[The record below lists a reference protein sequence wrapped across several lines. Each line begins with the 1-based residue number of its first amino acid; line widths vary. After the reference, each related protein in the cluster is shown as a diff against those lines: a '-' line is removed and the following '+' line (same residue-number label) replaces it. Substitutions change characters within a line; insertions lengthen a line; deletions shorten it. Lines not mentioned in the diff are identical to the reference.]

1 MCALSI
7 ARSREYVT
15 VKKDLSGL
23 FRKENTM
30 FQAFKLAYRNVGRNK
45 TRSLLSSLAV
55 GIGMALLLLMAS
67 VLEGEM
73 KGALDNTIRLQ
84 SGHLQIRPASY
95 EENKISLKWEDLI
108 ANPDQLVQQVKS
120 LSQVTVATPR
130 LVASSILT
138 VSDESKG
145 VQILGIEPDS
155 AANQPFREGM
165 LSGEFIKADDR
176 EGILVGNVLADK
188 LHIHVNDKVNLLVTT
203 SNGDVNEQLFTVRG
217 IFTTRTPAYDEST
230 IFMPLA
236 KAQAITATENH
247 ASTIFVTLQDIN
259 QTDAVAKA
267 LQGNNYKI
275 LTWRE
280 QNAFITQ
287 FEDFANAFFIILYL
301 IVLGI
306 TATVVTNTLVM
317 AVFERT
323 REIGILS
330 AIGMKGRGIM
340 AQFLAEAA
348 LLATGGVIGGLIIG
362 GAAVAYFTVYGI
374 YIGDYGLTGVLF
386 EDHIYAHLTLQNTIT
401 LAILTYIITL
411 IASLYPARLAARL
424 EPVEALHGLG
434 D

>member
-1 MCALSI
+1 MI
-7 ARSREYVT
+7 QT
-15 VKKDLSGL
+15 
-23 FRKENTM
+23 
-30 FQAFKLAYRNVGRNK
+30 FKLAYRNLGRNK
-45 TRSLLSSLAV
+45 SRSLLSALAV
-55 GIGMALLLLMAS
+55 GVGMALLLLMAS

-73 KGALDNTIRLQ
+73 TGALQNTIRLQ

-95 EENKISLKWEDLI
+95 DENKVSLKWEDLI
-108 ANPDQLVQQVKS
+108 ADPDQVAAKIKS
-120 LSQVTVATPR
+120 LPQVSVATPR
-130 LVASSILT
+130 LTASAILS

-145 VQILGIEPDS
+145 VQILGIEPAS
-155 AANQPFREGM
+155 EANQPFREG
-165 LSGEFIKADDR
+165 LIAGQFIQADDR
-176 EGILVGNVLADK
+176 EGILIGNILADK
-188 LHIHVNDKVNLLVTT
+188 LKLKVDDKVNLLVTT
-203 SNGDVNEQLFTVRG
+203 SNGDVNEQSFTIRG

-247 ASTIFVTLQDIN
+247 ASTIFVMLHNDA
-259 QTDAVAKA
+259 DAEAVAQA
-267 LQGNNYKI
+267 LQSNNYKI
-275 LTWRE
+275 LTWRQ
-280 QNAFITQ
+280 QNQFIVQ
-287 FEDFANAFFIILYL
+287 FEDFANAFFVIIYL

-323 REIGILS
+323 REIGILT

-362 GAAVAYFTVYGI
+362 GAAVAYFTIYGI

-386 EDHIYAHLTLQNTIT
+386 EDHIYAHFTWANTIN
-401 LAILTYIITL
+401 LAIITYIITI
-411 IASLYPARLAARL
+411 IASLYPAVLAARM

>member
-1 MCALSI
+1 ML
-7 ARSREYVT
+7 
-15 VKKDLSGL
+15 
-23 FRKENTM
+23 
-30 FQAFKLAYRNVGRNK
+30 QAFKLAYRNVGRNK
-45 TRSLLSSLAV
+45 TRSLLSALAV
-55 GIGMALLLLMAS
+55 AVGMALLLLMVS

-73 KGALDNTIRLQ
+73 SGALQNTIRLQ

-108 ANPDQLVQQVKS
+108 ASPDQTAEKVKS
-120 LSQVTVATPR
+120 LPQVTVATPR
-130 LVASSILT
+130 LNASAILT

-155 AANQPFREGM
+155 AANQPFKEGM

-176 EGILVGNVLADK
+176 EGILIGNVLADK
-188 LHIHVNDKVNLLVTT
+188 LNLKVNDQVNLLVTT
-203 SNGDVNEQLFTVRG
+203 SNGDVNEQPFTVRG
-217 IFTTRTPAYDEST
+217 IFTTRTPGYDEST

-247 ASTIFVTLQDIN
+247 ASTIFVLLKNSEDA
-259 QTDAVAKA
+259 DAVAKA
-267 LQGNNYKI
+267 LQSNNYKI

-280 QNAFITQ
+280 QNQFVVQ

-362 GAAVAYFTVYGI
+362 GAAVAYFTIYGI
-374 YIGDYGLTGVLF
+374 YIGDYGITGVLF
-386 EDHIYAHLTLQNTIT
+386 EDHIYAHLTLTNTIN
-401 LAILTYIITL
+401 LAIVTYIITL
-411 IASLYPARLAARL
+411 IASLYPARLAARM

>member
-1 MCALSI
+1 MI
-7 ARSREYVT
+7 QV
-15 VKKDLSGL
+15 
-23 FRKENTM
+23 
-30 FQAFKLAYRNVGRNK
+30 FKLAYRNVGRNK

-55 GIGMALLLLMAS
+55 GVGMALLLLMVS

-73 KGALDNTIRLQ
+73 TGALQNTIRLQ

-95 EENKISLKWEDLI
+95 EEGKISLKWEDMI
-108 ANPDQLVQQVKS
+108 TDPDQVAEQIKS

-130 LVASSILT
+130 LIASSILT
-138 VSDESKG
+138 ISDESKG
-145 VQILGIEPDS
+145 VQILGIDPDS
-155 AANQPFREGM
+155 AANQPFRDGM
-165 LSGEFIKADDR
+165 IAGEFIQADDR
-176 EGILVGNVLADK
+176 EGILIGNILAEKLSLSVG
-188 LHIHVNDKVNLLVTT
+188 DKVNLLVTT

-217 IFTTRTPAYDEST
+217 IFTTRTPGYDEST

-247 ASTIFVTLQDIN
+247 ASTIFVLLQN
-259 QTDAVAKA
+259 SEQAELVAQA
-267 LQGNNYKI
+267 IQSDNYKI

-280 QNAFITQ
+280 QNVFITQ
-287 FEDFANAFFIILYL
+287 FEDYANAFFVVLYL

-374 YIGDYGLTGVLF
+374 YIGDYGVTGVLF
-386 EDHIYAHLTLQNTIT
+386 EDRIYAHLTLQNTIN
-401 LAILTYIITL
+401 LAIATYVITL
-411 IASLYPARLAARL
+411 IASLYPARLAARM

-434 D
+434 A

>member
-1 MCALSI
+1 M
-7 ARSREYVT
+7 T
-15 VKKDLSGL
+15 
-23 FRKENTM
+23 
-30 FQAFKLAYRNVGRNK
+30 QAFKLAFRNIGRNK
-45 TRSLLSSLAV
+45 TRSLLSALAV
-55 GIGMALLLLMAS
+55 GIGMALLLLMVS

-73 KGALDNTIRLQ
+73 GGALQNAIRLQ
-84 SGHLQIRPASY
+84 SGHIQIRPANY
-95 EENKISLKWEDLI
+95 EEGKASLKWEDLI
-108 ANPDQLVQQVKS
+108 ENPDQLVQKVKTIP
-120 LSQVTVATPR
+120 QVTVATPR
-130 LVASSILT
+130 LIASSILT
-138 VSDESKG
+138 VGDESKG
-145 VQILGIEPDS
+145 VQVLGIEPDS
-155 AANQPFREGM
+155 TANQPFREGM
-165 LSGEFIKADDR
+165 LSGEFLKADDR
-176 EGILVGNVLADK
+176 EGILIGNVLADK
-188 LHIHVNDKVNLLVTT
+188 LGLKVNDKVNLLVTT

-217 IFTTRTPAYDEST
+217 IFTTRTPGYDEST
-230 IFMPLA
+230 VFMPLA

-247 ASTIFVTLQDIN
+247 ASTIFVLLQDSN
-259 QTDAVAKA
+259 QADAVAQA
-267 LQGNNYKI
+267 LKSNNYQI

-287 FEDFANAFFIILYL
+287 FEDFANAFFVFLYL

-323 REIGILS
+323 REIGILA

-362 GAAVAYFTVYGI
+362 GALVAYFTVKGI
-374 YIGDYGLTGVLF
+374 YIGHYGISGVLF
-386 EDHIYAHLTLQNTIT
+386 EDGIYAHLTLENMINLTI
-401 LAILTYIITL
+401 ISYVIRL

>member
-1 MCALSI
+1 M
-7 ARSREYVT
+7 T
-15 VKKDLSGL
+15 
-23 FRKENTM
+23 
-30 FQAFKLAYRNVGRNK
+30 QAFKLAFRNLGRNK
-45 TRSLLSSLAV
+45 SRSLLSALAV
-55 GIGMALLLLMAS
+55 SIGMALLLLMVS

-73 KGALDNTIRLQ
+73 TGALQNTIRLQ

-108 ANPDQLVQQVKS
+108 ADPEQLVGKIKS
-120 LSQVTVATPR
+120 VPRVTVATPR
-130 LVASSILT
+130 LNASAILT

-155 AANQPFREGM
+155 AANQPFRDGM
-165 LSGEFIKADDR
+165 LAGEFIKADDR
-176 EGILVGNVLADK
+176 EGILIGNTLADK
-188 LHIHVNDKVNLLVTT
+188 LNLKVNDKVNLLVTT

-217 IFTTRTPAYDEST
+217 IFTTRTPGYDEST
-230 IFMPLA
+230 VFMPLA

-247 ASTIFVTLQDIN
+247 ASTIFVLLQNSD
-259 QTDAVAKA
+259 QADAVAKA
-267 LQGNNYKI
+267 LQSNNYKI
-275 LTWRE
+275 LTWRD
-280 QNAFITQ
+280 QNQFIVQ
-287 FEDFANAFFIILYL
+287 FEDFANAFFIIIYL

-323 REIGILS
+323 REIGILA
-330 AIGMKGRGIM
+330 AIGMKGSGIM

-374 YIGDYGLTGVLF
+374 YIGDYGITGVLF
-386 EDHIYAHLTLQNTIT
+386 EDHIYAHLTLTNTIN
-401 LAILTYIITL
+401 LAIVTYIITL
-411 IASLYPARLAARL
+411 IASLYPARLAARM

>member
-1 MCALSI
+1 MI
-7 ARSREYVT
+7 HV
-15 VKKDLSGL
+15 
-23 FRKENTM
+23 
-30 FQAFKLAYRNVGRNK
+30 FKLAYRNVGRNK

-55 GIGMALLLLMAS
+55 GVGMALLLLMVS

-73 KGALDNTIRLQ
+73 TGALQNTIRLQ
-84 SGHLQIRPASY
+84 SGHLQIRPGSY
-95 EENKISLKWEDLI
+95 EEGKVSLKWEDMI
-108 ANPDQLVQQVKS
+108 ADPDQVVEQLKT

-130 LVASSILT
+130 LIASSILT
-138 VSDESKG
+138 ISDESKG
-145 VQILGIEPDS
+145 VQILGIDPDS
-155 AANQPFREGM
+155 AANQPFRDGM
-165 LSGEFIKADDR
+165 IAGEFIQADDR
-176 EGILVGNVLADK
+176 EGILIGNILAEKLSLSVG
-188 LHIHVNDKVNLLVTT
+188 DKVNLLVTT

-217 IFTTRTPAYDEST
+217 IFTTRTPGYDEST

-247 ASTIFVTLQDIN
+247 ASTIFVLLQN
-259 QTDAVAKA
+259 SEQAELVAQA
-267 LQGNNYKI
+267 IQSDNYKI

-280 QNAFITQ
+280 QNVFITQ
-287 FEDFANAFFIILYL
+287 FEDYANAFFVVLYL

-374 YIGDYGLTGVLF
+374 YIGDYGVTGVLF
-386 EDHIYAHLTLQNTIT
+386 EDRIYAHLTLQNTIN
-401 LAILTYIITL
+401 LAIATYVITL
-411 IASLYPARLAARL
+411 IASLYPARLAARM

-434 D
+434 A

>member
-1 MCALSI
+1 M
-7 ARSREYVT
+7 R
-15 VKKDLSGL
+15 
-23 FRKENTM
+23 
-30 FQAFKLAYRNVGRNK
+30 QAFKLAFRNLGRNK
-45 TRSLLSSLAV
+45 SRSLLSALAV

-73 KGALDNTIRLQ
+73 TGALQNTIRLQ
-84 SGHLQIRPASY
+84 SGHIQVRPSSY
-95 EENKISLKWEDLI
+95 EEGKVSLKWEDLI
-108 ANPDQLVQQVKS
+108 ENPDQVVQQLKS
-120 LSQVTVATPR
+120 MSQVTTATPR
-130 LVASSILT
+130 LIASSILT
-138 VSDESKG
+138 VRDESKG

-155 AANQPFREGM
+155 AANQPFRDGM
-165 LSGEFIKADDR
+165 ITGEFIKADDR
-176 EGILVGNVLADK
+176 EGILIGNVLADK
-188 LHIHVNDKVNLLVTT
+188 FSLKVNDKLNLLVTT

-217 IFTTRTPAYDEST
+217 IFTTRTPGYDEST

-247 ASTIFVTLQDIN
+247 VSTIFVLLQDSN
-259 QTDAVAKA
+259 QADAVAEA
-267 LQGNNYKI
+267 LKSNNYKI

-287 FEDFANAFFIILYL
+287 FEDFANAFFIVIYL

-348 LLATGGVIGGLIIG
+348 LLATGGVIAGLLIG
-362 GAAVAYFTVYGI
+362 GAMVAYFTIYGI

-386 EDHIYAHLTLQNTIT
+386 EDHIYAHLTLANTIN
-401 LAILTYIITL
+401 LAVITYIITL
-411 IASLYPARLAARL
+411 IASVYPARLAARM

>member
-1 MCALSI
+1 MA
-7 ARSREYVT
+7 
-15 VKKDLSGL
+15 
-23 FRKENTM
+23 
-30 FQAFKLAYRNVGRNK
+30 QAFKLAFRNLGRNK
-45 TRSLLSSLAV
+45 SRSLLSALAV
-55 GIGMALLLLMAS
+55 SVGMALLLLMVS

-73 KGALDNTIRLQ
+73 TGALQNTIRLQ
-84 SGHLQIRPASY
+84 SGHLQIRPASFD
-95 EENKISLKWEDLI
+95 EGKISLKWEDLI
-108 ANPDQLVQQVKS
+108 ENPDQVAQQIKS
-120 LSQVTVATPR
+120 LPQVTVATPR
-130 LVASSILT
+130 LIASSILT
-138 VSDESKG
+138 VREESKG
-145 VQILGIEPDS
+145 VQILGIDPDS
-155 AANQPFREGM
+155 AANQPFRDGM

-176 EGILVGNVLADK
+176 EGILIGNVLADK
-188 LHIHVNDKVNLLVTT
+188 LQLKANDKVNLLVTT

-217 IFTTRTPAYDEST
+217 IFTTRTPGYDEST

-247 ASTIFVTLQDIN
+247 ASTIFVLLQNSD
-259 QTDAVAKA
+259 QADAVAQA
-267 LQGNNYKI
+267 LQSNNYKI

-280 QNAFITQ
+280 QNVFITQ
-287 FEDFANAFFIILYL
+287 FEDYANAFFIVLYL

-306 TATVVTNTLVM
+306 TATVVANTLVM

-323 REIGILS
+323 REIGILA

-374 YIGDYGLTGVLF
+374 YIGDYGITGILF
-386 EDHIYAHLTLQNTIT
+386 EDHIYAHLTLGNTIN
-401 LAILTYIITL
+401 LAIVTYIITL
-411 IASLYPARLAARL
+411 IASLYPASLAARM